1 MSDASLRA
9 VAAGLALA
17 GLAISG
23 YLTWVH
29 YAEVEPVCTGISDCV
44 RVQGSEYAEL
54 AGVPVAVIGLVGYV
68 AVLVSLAVAGEL
80 GRLLPVFLTLVGVGF
95 SAYLTYVELA
105 VIHAICQWCVASALV
120 MVALAGVSICRVLR
134 TPDVDAAAT

>member
-1 MSDASLRA
+1 M
-9 VAAGLALA
+9 
-17 GLAISG
+17 
-23 YLTWVH
+23 
-29 YAEVEPVCTGISDCV
+29 
-44 RVQGSEYAEL
+44 
-54 AGVPVAVIGLVGYV
+54 AVIGLVGYV

-105 VIHAICQWCVASALV
+105 VIHAICQWCVASAVV
-120 MVALAGVSICRVLR
+120 MAALAGVSICRVLR